1 MFLVVFSVLAIGFSL
16 ISLGLLLY
24 MLIRMIKLLGCY
36 CTVFLFFIIDY
47 ILMLL
52 FQLSEN
58 VIDRMK
64 ETSPSG
70 SKSQRYSGA
79 YGASGISE
87 F

>member
-1 MFLVVFSVLAIGFSL
+1 MDDCITWMLWYHFLS
-16 ISLGLLLY
+16 
-24 MLIRMIKLLGCY
+24 C
-36 CTVFLFFIIDY
+36 FFVIDFV
-47 ILMLL
+47 LMLP

-70 SKSQRYSGA
+70 SKSQRHSGA
-79 YGASGISE
+79 YGASGISK

>member
-1 MFLVVFSVLAIGFSL
+1 
-16 ISLGLLLY
+16 
-24 MLIRMIKLLGCY
+24 MLP
-36 CTVFLFFIIDY
+36 
-47 ILMLL
+47 

>member
-1 MFLVVFSVLAIGFSL
+1 MAE
-16 ISLGLLLY
+16 
-24 MLIRMIKLLGCY
+24 LLGCH
-36 CTVFLFFIIDY
+36 CAVSLFFY
-47 ILMLL
+47 NGFYFGVA

-70 SKSQRYSGA
+70 PKSQRYSGA
-79 YGASGISE
+79 YGASGTLE

>member
-1 MFLVVFSVLAIGFSL
+1 M
-16 ISLGLLLY
+16 LLY
-24 MLIRMIKLLGCY
+24 C
-36 CTVFLFFIIDY
+36 FLSCSFIIDF
-47 ILMLL
+47 ILTLL

-70 SKSQRYSGA
+70 PKSQRYSGA